1 MPQASGVIQIV
12 RCNGCG
18 RLKDEV
24 TCMIAGPHVYMCE
37 HCVAQAARQLTPRRP
52 LTPHRPLTAGRA
64 SLDAIRCRFC
74 GQLRSKDEATS
85 VSSATVCVDCLG
97 VMEGILAEAEQASRP
112 AT

>member
-1 MPQASGVIQIV
+1 MPQASGVIRIV

-24 TCMIAGPHVYMCE
+24 TYMIAGPPVHMCDR
-37 HCVAQAARQLTPRRP
+37 CVAQAARQLTTRRP
-52 LTPHRPLTAGRA
+52 LTPRRA
-64 SLDAIRCRFC
+64 PVDAVRCRFC
-74 GQLRSKDEATS
+74 RQLRSKDEATS
-85 VSSATVCVDCLG
+85 VGSATVCVDCLG

>member
-24 TCMIAGPHVYMCE
+24 TCMIAGPHVYMCDR
-37 HCVAQAARQLTPRRP
+37 CVAQAARQLTPRRP
-52 LTPHRPLTAGRA
+52 AV
-64 SLDAIRCRFC
+64 DAVRCRFC
-74 GQLRSKDEATS
+74 RQLRSKDEATS
-85 VSSATVCVDCLG
+85 VGSATVCVECLG

>member
-12 RCNGCG
+12 RCNGCR

-24 TCMIAGPHVYMCE
+24 TDMIAGPHVYMCDR
-37 HCVAQAARQLTPRRP
+37 CVAQAARQLTPRRLP
-52 LTPHRPLTAGRA
+52 TPRRLLTPHRPPVAA
-64 SLDAIRCRFC
+64 VRCRFC
-74 GQLRSKDEATS
+74 RQLRSKDEATS
-85 VSSATVCVDCLG
+85 VGSATVCVDCLG